1 MKNLIPHFIQEK
13 WLAGT
18 LQGRFEAWTL
28 FVDMSG
34 FTRLTET
41 LLTRGKE
48 GAERL
53 SDILNAIFGPMVH
66 SVYQQGGF
74 IPYFAGDAFIGLF
87 PKDTCACNAD
97 ELLRLGHHLLRLLEQ
112 ASDQFPEFEIGI
124 KVGLSAGDVEWG
136 IVGDD
141 HLQFYFKGEGIDGC
155 VKSQMLAGNGQLVAD
170 SHYVPAEGGGSRFRR
185 VADGF
190 FSYEASEVD
199 VFVPRFPE
207 PHLPPLRKEVLARFL
222 PEGVLHFNQRG
233 EFRTVVSVFIN
244 FERADTHQALDEF
257 ARVVL
262 EETYSYS
269 GYFKEIDFS
278 DKGGVMVVIF
288 GAPVAFENNVERAL
302 EFVLALQEKLLP
314 MQATSPLRYKV
325 GMASGIAYAGIVGG
339 KERCQYAAV
348 GHKVNIAARAMMH
361 AEWGEVLVDSEVQK
375 SRQFLFRFKGNLHYK
390 GLRQRVPT
398 YQLLGRSPEQ
408 RPRFEGSLVG
418 RRKELESL
426 ECFARECLSQG
437 RMGLAV
443 VTGEAGVGKTRFLFE
458 LEKRLSLEVDIR
470 WVVCPSDQILRKQ
483 FNPFIFFLR
492 RFFGQTSAQS
502 AAINEAQFGEIFTQ
516 FVEALRN
523 TPSEEAAEA
532 ANELLRTRPVLA
544 ALCGL
549 ATEDTFWDSLDARS
563 RFQNIRAALVNFF
576 RAMSLLYPVVIEFED
591 AQWMDDSSRIVVN
604 DLVRHC
610 AERPMFVII
619 STRYDEQGHT
629 IKILDEQLLDD
640 LGIETLEIQLEPLS
654 HKDVSELLEERLDGS
669 VNPKL
674 TKLLYKTCNG
684 NPFYIEQLL
693 EFLIENGLLEPSDDG
708 WTVQGENLGISSNVQ
723 TVLTA
728 RVDQLPQPVKETLKT
743 AAVIGREFE
752 LPVLAEVMRKHPLF
766 RQLNGQVEKAVR
778 EQVKAAERARIL
790 QAISER
796 RYQFRHGLLHEAI
809 YEMQLKSKLRKLH
822 RRIGEAIEK
831 TYAPKLADRYV
842 DLVFHFENARHL
854 PKLRLYLEKAADH
867 AANYFQ
873 NRQAL
878 LFYDKLIRLL
888 EKQGDKEAL
897 VKTMLKKARV
907 LELIGR
913 WEDCECLCQQTLE
926 LARELGQDALT
937 GMAYYHLGHLLMLRG
952 QYDAANSHLQYA
964 AVFFDAVNDKLGM
977 AQVFGDLGNL
987 YFRQGKYQDAKLY
1000 FIRSIQLL
1008 QQADPTRVAP
1018 HTVAN
1023 LGLTYMNLGKYDE
1036 GIRWLSSYL
1045 EKYQQ
1050 LGDRQGMA
1058 ILHVN
1063 LGIIFSEKGDYDQAA
1078 VHLQKGLAL
1087 SQELG
1092 NKQLTA
1098 IAIGHLGT
1106 VYMRRGDFDLAM
1118 EYYLSDLR
1126 ICEELGDQQ
1135 GISIATGL
1143 IGELYSLR
1151 GEWEKALEYLER
1163 HLDLSTKLNY
1173 RKGIAKA
1180 LNSIGDVYYYKGDFE
1195 RSLKYYD
1202 RALEVTRQIGN
1213 KLVEG
1218 FSLVEKAMVLIAMG
1232 YHESARHHLEEAR
1245 TITDKLQH
1253 PELSQALEL
1262 CEAHLL
1268 VEDGRHEEARTMLQ
1282 RLLEQN
1288 PNEESRATI
1297 LYLLAKIDPE
1307 GPWRQQAMELYQS
1320 LYRKAPVYL
1329 YKLRLEELTLA

>member
-1 MKNLIPHFIQEK
+1 MP
-13 WLAGT
+13 
-18 LQGRFEAWTL
+18 
-28 FVDMSG
+28 
-34 FTRLTET
+34 
-41 LLTRGKE
+41 
-48 GAERL
+48 
-53 SDILNAIFGPMVH
+53 
-66 SVYQQGGF
+66 
-74 IPYFAGDAFIGLF
+74 
-87 PKDTCACNAD
+87 
-97 ELLRLGHHLLRLLEQ
+97 
-112 ASDQFPEFEIGI
+112 
-124 KVGLSAGDVEWG
+124 
-136 IVGDD
+136 
-141 HLQFYFKGEGIDGC
+141 
-155 VKSQMLAGNGQLVAD
+155 
-170 SHYVPAEGGGSRFRR
+170 
-185 VADGF
+185 
-190 FSYEASEVD
+190 
-199 VFVPRFPE
+199 
-207 PHLPPLRKEVLARFL
+207 
-222 PEGVLHFNQRG
+222 
-233 EFRTVVSVFIN
+233 
-244 FERADTHQALDEF
+244 
-257 ARVVL
+257 
-262 EETYSYS
+262 
-269 GYFKEIDFS
+269 
-278 DKGGVMVVIF
+278 
-288 GAPVAFENNVERAL
+288 
-302 EFVLALQEKLLP
+302 
-314 MQATSPLRYKV
+314 
-325 GMASGIAYAGIVGG
+325 
-339 KERCQYAAV
+339 
-348 GHKVNIAARAMMH
+348 
-361 AEWGEVLVDSEVQK
+361 
-375 SRQFLFRFKGNLHYK
+375 
-390 GLRQRVPT
+390 
-398 YQLLGRSPEQ
+398 
-408 RPRFEGSLVG
+408 G
-418 RRKELESL
+418 RR
-426 ECFARECLSQG
+426 AAW
-437 RMGLAV
+437 GLAV

-458 LEKRLSLEVDIR
+458 LEKRLSLEADIR
-470 WVVCPSDQILRKQ
+470 WVVCPCDQILRKQ

-492 RFFGQTSAQS
+492 RFFGQTSAQVGLPS
-502 AAINEAQFGEIFTQ
+502 TKRRFGEVLHAI
-516 FVEALRN
+516 RRC
-523 TPSEEAAEA
+523 AATDPFGRGA
-532 ANELLRTRPVLA
+532 HRPPLSWCVPAPCWLPCVA
-544 ALCGL
+544 FQP
-549 ATEDTFWDSLDARS
+549 TDTFWESLDARS

-576 RAMSLLYPVVIEFED
+576 RVMSLLYPVVIEFED
-591 AQWMDDSSRIVVN
+591 AHWMDESSRIVVN

-610 AERPMFVII
+610 VGRPIFLII
-619 STRYDEQGHT
+619 STRYDEEGQT
-629 IKILDEQLLDD
+629 TQIVDEGLLAAQA
-640 LGIETLEIQLEPLS
+640 IETFEIQLEPLS

-669 VNPKL
+669 VHPKL

-766 RQLNGQVEKAVR
+766 SQLNGQVEKAVR

-796 RYQFRHGLLHEAI
+796 RYQFRHSLLHEAI

-842 DLVFHFENARHL
+842 DLVFHFEKARHL

-867 AANYFQ
+867 AANFFQ
-873 NRQAL
+873 NHQAL
-878 LFYDKLIRLL
+878 LFYDKLINLL
-888 EKQGDKEAL
+888 EREGDKEAL

-913 WEDCECLCQQTLE
+913 WEDCESLCQKTLE
-926 LARELGQDALT
+926 RARELGQDALT

-1008 QQADPTRVAP
+1008 QQTDPAKVAP
-1018 HTVAN
+1018 PIVAN

-1036 GIRWLSSYL
+1036 GIRWLMSYL
-1045 EKYQQ
+1045 EKYEQ

-1058 ILHVN
+1058 ILQVN
-1063 LGIIFSEKGDYDQAA
+1063 LGIIYSEKGDYDQAA

-1087 SQELG
+1087 GQELG

-1106 VYMRRGDFDLAM
+1106 VYVRRGDFDLAM

-1135 GISIATGL
+1135 GISIALGL

-1151 GEWEKALEYLER
+1151 GEWGKALEYLER

-1180 LNSIGDVYYYKGDFE
+1180 LNTIGDVHYHKGDFE
-1195 RSLKYYD
+1195 LSLKYYD
-1202 RALEVTRQIGN
+1202 RALQVTRQIGN

-1232 YHESARHHLEEAR
+1232 YHEGARYHLEEAR
-1245 TITDKLQH
+1245 RIARNLQH

-1268 VEDGRHEEARTMLQ
+1268 VEDGRHEEAKNMLR

-1307 GPWRQQAMELYQS
+1307 GTWRQQAVALYQR
-1320 LYRKAPVYL
+1320 LYQKAPFYL
-1329 YKLRLEELTLA
+1329 YKQRLEEMALA